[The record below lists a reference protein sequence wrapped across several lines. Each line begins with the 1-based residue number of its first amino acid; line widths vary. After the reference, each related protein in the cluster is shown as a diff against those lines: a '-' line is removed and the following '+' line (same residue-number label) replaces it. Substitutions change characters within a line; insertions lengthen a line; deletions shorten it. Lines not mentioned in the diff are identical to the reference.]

1 MPGPGGKKNG
11 AKKHPKTNTA
21 NELSVSKSSEAR
33 SLVSESYV
41 EEIGNA
47 EGWNRTVDILC
58 DYFNIPDLF
67 IEISKLTPALVGLL
81 EEHSDDE
88 NIAELI
94 ITIFSHSVVPVLV
107 KLSDTQQDNQSDV
120 ALLKTLDMARVIK
133 EVTLQIKKPFASKF
147 LIEHGARMLSLSAET
162 CSEAMFANP
171 SSVHFLVAGLRST
184 EWENRTTCLNG
195 VLRLFRMKAET
206 DTRNLDLRTFFQH
219 ARQRLPDHL
228 MDILG
233 DYGLLRSETII
244 MKTTE
249 SQFQRA
255 IMSVLQDRDLHKLG
269 LILADLIVQ
278 TEFSIPD
285 GAFEEEDPRT
295 GKRKK
300 ATFDTGLP
308 FKTFREALPQCARV
322 FRQRAAPGEL
332 DKADILDIKYLIM
345 QANIHAAAEV
355 GSKGLLRNPNMAYF
369 QYAQSLLADPA
380 VVLRSAKKGLKCK
393 QTSPFIRF
401 QLLQRA
407 VENAGQLG
415 LQTLEQASSA
425 EDPKWE
431 EGVAFFMSAWTDSN
445 TFLAEAPPDNRHMRN
460 ILYWNILLA
469 IIIRGPELNPN
480 LEEIKSSLK
489 KLSESDDFTRA
500 FSQPIPNTQLRL
512 AQAAIVKQY
521 SAAVSE
527 WEEVILRL
535 NNSSEKQPEVLPDSE
550 KVQNDLN
557 NFLNDLQLDDESP
570 AKRVAA
576 HPKVNLNSVLLY
588 QCSWCLNF
596 DTTDR
601 DDNKA
606 EMRMIG
612 AAGVEGGI
620 FGNSTTTTSTAGA
633 VSTTSSA
640 SNANSTDTG
649 DASDCGDDD
658 EPDITSNSMTATS
671 MDCGDETTIFP
682 TASVTVVTAV
692 ASASSPALGTG
703 EVVTAT
709 APILSSAGSVT
720 TTVTSSS
727 NATTSASNSDSTT
740 TVIDIPAG
748 TDGAFP
754 TASVSAAIASIAS
767 ALSASAAS
775 ASAATASGSATAS
788 PSVAQNLFTL
798 NPSSVSVSSTIV
810 PTSSSVPV
818 RRAIR
823 GRQILSTASA
833 DLTTSVS
840 TSSFSDVAVATSSPS
855 STGINTDSVIGTAAI
870 ASISS
875 GTIAASAIGSPG
887 VASSSSASSIAAAIT
902 SSTTITSSSSSTT
915 DTLATPGATVTVT
928 TTMFLIVPGQT
939 GTATAMLSIPTTA
952 SGSSAAT
959 TSASVLSDSAISIA
973 SSTASSSVPLAT
985 DAASSSSSAVPSSL
999 VASTDVSS
1007 ATDSA
1012 ITSFTVLSAP
1022 SATAASSSTSAGF
1035 QFTGSGF
1042 GRRSWTRATGA
1053 I

>member
-11 AKKHPKTNTA
+11 AKKKHPTMNTA
-21 NELSVSKSSEAR
+21 NELSVSKSSEAL

-58 DYFNIPDLF
+58 DYFNIPDLNSRSGLRRVHSNFDAIWRRLDGAYTKYERNERILIGIVGIYAKMCADAILRDKLFQRGFLSKIVRLLDSNYCRHLALRALSSVAHFGSSDLF

-133 EVTLQIKKPFASKF
+133 QVTLQIKKPFASKF
-147 LIEHGARMLSLSAET
+147 LIEHAARMLSLSADT

-184 EWENRTTCLNG
+184 EWEYRTTCLNG

-219 ARQRLPDHL
+219 ARKRLPDHL

-295 GKRKK
+295 GKRQK

-308 FKTFREALPQCARV
+308 FETFREALPQCARV
-322 FRQRAAPGEL
+322 FRQRATPGEL
-332 DKADILDIKYLIM
+332 DKADILDIKYSIM
-345 QANIHAAAEV
+345 RANIRAAAEI

-369 QYAQSLLADPA
+369 QYAQSLLADSA
-380 VVLRSAKKGLKCK
+380 VVLRAAKKGLKCK

-460 ILYWNILLA
+460 VLYWNILLA

-512 AQAAIVKQY
+512 AQAAIVEQY

-535 NNSSEKQPEVLPDSE
+535 NNSSEKQPEVSPDSE

-570 AKRVAA
+570 AKRLAA

-588 QCSWCLNF
+588 QCSWCKNP
-596 DTTDR
+596 
-601 DDNKA
+601 
-606 EMRMIG
+606 
-612 AAGVEGGI
+612 
-620 FGNSTTTTSTAGA
+620 
-633 VSTTSSA
+633 SA
-640 SNANSTDTG
+640 MLKKCSGCSQTRYC
-649 DASDCGDDD
+649 DASCQK
-658 EPDITSNSMTATS
+658 
-671 MDCGDETTIFP
+671 
-682 TASVTVVTAV
+682 
-692 ASASSPALGTG
+692 LH
-703 EVVTAT
+703 
-709 APILSSAGSVT
+709 
-720 TTVTSSS
+720 
-727 NATTSASNSDSTT
+727 
-740 TVIDIPAG
+740 
-748 TDGAFP
+748 
-754 TASVSAAIASIAS
+754 
-767 ALSASAAS
+767 
-775 ASAATASGSATAS
+775 
-788 PSVAQNLFTL
+788 
-798 NPSSVSVSSTIV
+798 
-810 PTSSSVPV
+810 
-818 RRAIR
+818 
-823 GRQILSTASA
+823 
-833 DLTTSVS
+833 
-840 TSSFSDVAVATSSPS
+840 
-855 STGINTDSVIGTAAI
+855 
-870 ASISS
+870 
-875 GTIAASAIGSPG
+875 
-887 VASSSSASSIAAAIT
+887 
-902 SSTTITSSSSSTT
+902 
-915 DTLATPGATVTVT
+915 
-928 TTMFLIVPGQT
+928 
-939 GTATAMLSIPTTA
+939 
-952 SGSSAAT
+952 
-959 TSASVLSDSAISIA
+959 
-973 SSTASSSVPLAT
+973 
-985 DAASSSSSAVPSSL
+985 
-999 VASTDVSS
+999 
-1007 ATDSA
+1007 
-1012 ITSFTVLSAP
+1012 
-1022 SATAASSSTSAGF
+1022 
-1035 QFTGSGF
+1035 
-1042 GRRSWTRATGA
+1042 WTEHKKRCNKQKH
-1053 I
+1053 

>member
-11 AKKHPKTNTA
+11 AKKKHPKTNTA
-21 NELSVSKSSEAR
+21 NELSVSKSSEAL

-58 DYFNIPDLF
+58 DYFNIPDLNSRSGLRRVHSNF
-67 IEISKLTPALVGLL
+67 DAIWRRLDGAYTKYERNERILIGIVGIYAKMCADAILRDKLFQRGFLSKIRGSLWLFRPLYRDIQTYPCA
-81 EEHSDDE
+81 
-88 NIAELI
+88 
-94 ITIFSHSVVPVLV
+94 VPVLV

-295 GKRKK
+295 GKRQK

-345 QANIHAAAEV
+345 QANIRAAAEV

-393 QTSPFIRF
+393 QTSPFIQF

-460 ILYWNILLA
+460 VLYWNILLA

-512 AQAAIVKQY
+512 AQAAIVEQY

-576 HPKVNLNSVLLY
+576 HPKCYVE
-588 QCSWCLNF
+588 
-596 DTTDR
+596 
-601 DDNKA
+601 
-606 EMRMIG
+606 EMFRL
-612 AAGVEGGI
+612 
-620 FGNSTTTTSTAGA
+620 F
-633 VSTTSSA
+633 
-640 SNANSTDTG
+640 SN
-649 DASDCGDDD
+649 
-658 EPDITSNSMTATS
+658 E
-671 MDCGDETTIFP
+671 
-682 TASVTVVTAV
+682 
-692 ASASSPALGTG
+692 
-703 EVVTAT
+703 
-709 APILSSAGSVT
+709 IL
-720 TTVTSSS
+720 
-727 NATTSASNSDSTT
+727 
-740 TVIDIPAG
+740 
-748 TDGAFP
+748 
-754 TASVSAAIASIAS
+754 
-767 ALSASAAS
+767 
-775 ASAATASGSATAS
+775 
-788 PSVAQNLFTL
+788 
-798 NPSSVSVSSTIV
+798 
-810 PTSSSVPV
+810 
-818 RRAIR
+818 
-823 GRQILSTASA
+823 
-833 DLTTSVS
+833 
-840 TSSFSDVAVATSSPS
+840 
-855 STGINTDSVIGTAAI
+855 
-870 ASISS
+870 
-875 GTIAASAIGSPG
+875 
-887 VASSSSASSIAAAIT
+887 
-902 SSTTITSSSSSTT
+902 
-915 DTLATPGATVTVT
+915 
-928 TTMFLIVPGQT
+928 
-939 GTATAMLSIPTTA
+939 
-952 SGSSAAT
+952 
-959 TSASVLSDSAISIA
+959 
-973 SSTASSSVPLAT
+973 
-985 DAASSSSSAVPSSL
+985 
-999 VASTDVSS
+999 
-1007 ATDSA
+1007 
-1012 ITSFTVLSAP
+1012 
-1022 SATAASSSTSAGF
+1022 
-1035 QFTGSGF
+1035 
-1042 GRRSWTRATGA
+1042 
-1053 I
+1053 

>member
-11 AKKHPKTNTA
+11 TKKKHPKTNTE
-21 NELSVSKSSEAR
+21 NELSVSKSSEAL

-41 EEIGNA
+41 EQISNA

-58 DYFNIPDLF
+58 DYFNIPDLSSRSGLRRVHSNFDAIWRRLDGAYTKYERNERILIGIVGIYAKMCFLSKIVRLLDSNYCRHLALRALSSVAHFGSSDLF

-81 EEHSDDE
+81 EEYSDDE

-133 EVTLQIKKPFASKF
+133 QVTLQIKKPFASKF
-147 LIEHGARMLSLSAET
+147 LIEH
-162 CSEAMFANP
+162 AMFANP

-219 ARQRLPDHL
+219 ARKRLPDHL

-233 DYGLLRSETII
+233 DHGLPRSETII

-269 LILADLIVQ
+269 LILANLIVQ

-295 GKRKK
+295 GKRQK

-322 FRQRAAPGEL
+322 FRQGAAPGEL

-345 QANIHAAAEV
+345 QANIRAAAEV

-369 QYAQSLLADPA
+369 QYAQSLLADSA

-425 EDPKWE
+425 EDPKWD

-460 ILYWNILLA
+460 LLYWNIILA

-500 FSQPIPNTQLRL
+500 FSQPMPNTQLRL
-512 AQAAIVKQY
+512 AQAAIVEQY

-535 NNSSEKQPEVLPDSE
+535 NNSSTKQPEVLPDSE
-550 KVQNDLN
+550 KVQNNLN
-557 NFLNDLQLDDESP
+557 DFLNDLQLHDESP

-588 QCSWCLNF
+588 QCSWC
-596 DTTDR
+596 
-601 DDNKA
+601 KKP
-606 EMRMIG
+606 
-612 AAGVEGGI
+612 
-620 FGNSTTTTSTAGA
+620 
-633 VSTTSSA
+633 SA
-640 SNANSTDTG
+640 MLKKCSGCSQTRYC
-649 DASDCGDDD
+649 DASCQK
-658 EPDITSNSMTATS
+658 
-671 MDCGDETTIFP
+671 
-682 TASVTVVTAV
+682 
-692 ASASSPALGTG
+692 LH
-703 EVVTAT
+703 
-709 APILSSAGSVT
+709 
-720 TTVTSSS
+720 
-727 NATTSASNSDSTT
+727 
-740 TVIDIPAG
+740 
-748 TDGAFP
+748 
-754 TASVSAAIASIAS
+754 
-767 ALSASAAS
+767 
-775 ASAATASGSATAS
+775 
-788 PSVAQNLFTL
+788 
-798 NPSSVSVSSTIV
+798 
-810 PTSSSVPV
+810 
-818 RRAIR
+818 
-823 GRQILSTASA
+823 
-833 DLTTSVS
+833 
-840 TSSFSDVAVATSSPS
+840 
-855 STGINTDSVIGTAAI
+855 
-870 ASISS
+870 
-875 GTIAASAIGSPG
+875 
-887 VASSSSASSIAAAIT
+887 
-902 SSTTITSSSSSTT
+902 
-915 DTLATPGATVTVT
+915 
-928 TTMFLIVPGQT
+928 
-939 GTATAMLSIPTTA
+939 
-952 SGSSAAT
+952 
-959 TSASVLSDSAISIA
+959 
-973 SSTASSSVPLAT
+973 
-985 DAASSSSSAVPSSL
+985 
-999 VASTDVSS
+999 
-1007 ATDSA
+1007 
-1012 ITSFTVLSAP
+1012 
-1022 SATAASSSTSAGF
+1022 
-1035 QFTGSGF
+1035 
-1042 GRRSWTRATGA
+1042 WTEHKKRCHKQKD
-1053 I
+1053 

>member
-1 MPGPGGKKNG
+1 MSFKTPGPGGKKNG
-11 AKKHPKTNTA
+11 AKKKHPKTNTA
-21 NELSVSKSSEAR
+21 NELSVFKSSEAL

-58 DYFNIPDLF
+58 DYFNIPDLNSRSGLRRVHSNFDAIWRRLDGAYTKYERNERILIGIVGIYAKMCFLSKIVRLLDSNYCRHLALRALSSVAHFGSSDLF

-81 EEHSDDE
+81 EEHCDDE

-94 ITIFSHSVVPVLV
+94 ITIFSHSVVP
-107 KLSDTQQDNQSDV
+107 SDV

-133 EVTLQIKKPFASKF
+133 QVTLQIKKPFASKF
-147 LIEHGARMLSLSAET
+147 LIEHAARMLSLSAET

-184 EWENRTTCLNG
+184 EWEYRTTCLN
-195 VLRLFRMKAET
+195 AET

-219 ARQRLPDHL
+219 ARKRLPDHL

-295 GKRKK
+295 GKRQK

-322 FRQRAAPGEL
+322 FRQRATPGEL
-332 DKADILDIKYLIM
+332 DKADILDIKYSIM
-345 QANIHAAAEV
+345 QANIRAAAEI

-369 QYAQSLLADPA
+369 QYAQSLLADSA
-380 VVLRSAKKGLKCK
+380 VGLKCK
-393 QTSPFIRF
+393 QTSP
-401 QLLQRA
+401 A
-407 VENAGQLG
+407 
-415 LQTLEQASSA
+415 ASSA

-431 EGVAFFMSAWTDSN
+431 EGMAFFMSAWTDSN

-460 ILYWNILLA
+460 VLYWNILLA

-512 AQAAIVKQY
+512 AQAAIVEQY

-588 QCSWCLNF
+588 QCSWCKNP
-596 DTTDR
+596 
-601 DDNKA
+601 
-606 EMRMIG
+606 
-612 AAGVEGGI
+612 
-620 FGNSTTTTSTAGA
+620 
-633 VSTTSSA
+633 SA
-640 SNANSTDTG
+640 MLKKCSGCSQTRYC
-649 DASDCGDDD
+649 DASCQK
-658 EPDITSNSMTATS
+658 
-671 MDCGDETTIFP
+671 
-682 TASVTVVTAV
+682 
-692 ASASSPALGTG
+692 LH
-703 EVVTAT
+703 
-709 APILSSAGSVT
+709 
-720 TTVTSSS
+720 
-727 NATTSASNSDSTT
+727 
-740 TVIDIPAG
+740 
-748 TDGAFP
+748 
-754 TASVSAAIASIAS
+754 
-767 ALSASAAS
+767 
-775 ASAATASGSATAS
+775 
-788 PSVAQNLFTL
+788 
-798 NPSSVSVSSTIV
+798 
-810 PTSSSVPV
+810 
-818 RRAIR
+818 
-823 GRQILSTASA
+823 
-833 DLTTSVS
+833 
-840 TSSFSDVAVATSSPS
+840 
-855 STGINTDSVIGTAAI
+855 
-870 ASISS
+870 
-875 GTIAASAIGSPG
+875 
-887 VASSSSASSIAAAIT
+887 
-902 SSTTITSSSSSTT
+902 
-915 DTLATPGATVTVT
+915 
-928 TTMFLIVPGQT
+928 
-939 GTATAMLSIPTTA
+939 
-952 SGSSAAT
+952 
-959 TSASVLSDSAISIA
+959 
-973 SSTASSSVPLAT
+973 
-985 DAASSSSSAVPSSL
+985 
-999 VASTDVSS
+999 
-1007 ATDSA
+1007 
-1012 ITSFTVLSAP
+1012 
-1022 SATAASSSTSAGF
+1022 
-1035 QFTGSGF
+1035 
-1042 GRRSWTRATGA
+1042 WTEHKKRCNKQKH
-1053 I
+1053 

>member
-11 AKKHPKTNTA
+11 AKKKHPKPNTA
-21 NELSVSKSSEAR
+21 NELSVSKSSDAL

-58 DYFNIPDLF
+58 DYFNIPDLNSRSGLRRVHSNFDAIWRRLDGAYTKYERNERILIGIVGIYAKMCFLSKIVRLLDSNYCRHLALRALSSVAHFGSSDLF

-94 ITIFSHSVVPVLV
+94 ITIFSHSVVP
-107 KLSDTQQDNQSDV
+107 SDV

-147 LIEHGARMLSLSAET
+147 LIEHET

-184 EWENRTTCLNG
+184 EWENRTTCLN
-195 VLRLFRMKAET
+195 AET

-219 ARQRLPDHL
+219 ARKRLPDHL

-295 GKRKK
+295 GKRQK

-322 FRQRAAPGEL
+322 FRQRAAPGDL

-345 QANIHAAAEV
+345 QANIRAAAEV

-369 QYAQSLLADPA
+369 QYAQSLLADSA
-380 VVLRSAKKGLKCK
+380 VVLRAAKKGLKCK

-431 EGVAFFMSAWTDSN
+431 EGVAFFMSARTDSN

-460 ILYWNILLA
+460 VLYWNILLA

-588 QCSWCLNF
+588 QCSWCKNPSAML
-596 DTTDR
+596 
-601 DDNKA
+601 KKCSGCSQ
-606 EMRMIG
+606 MRYC
-612 AAGVEGGI
+612 
-620 FGNSTTTTSTAGA
+620 
-633 VSTTSSA
+633 
-640 SNANSTDTG
+640 
-649 DASDCGDDD
+649 DASCQK
-658 EPDITSNSMTATS
+658 
-671 MDCGDETTIFP
+671 
-682 TASVTVVTAV
+682 
-692 ASASSPALGTG
+692 LH
-703 EVVTAT
+703 
-709 APILSSAGSVT
+709 
-720 TTVTSSS
+720 
-727 NATTSASNSDSTT
+727 
-740 TVIDIPAG
+740 
-748 TDGAFP
+748 
-754 TASVSAAIASIAS
+754 
-767 ALSASAAS
+767 
-775 ASAATASGSATAS
+775 
-788 PSVAQNLFTL
+788 
-798 NPSSVSVSSTIV
+798 
-810 PTSSSVPV
+810 
-818 RRAIR
+818 
-823 GRQILSTASA
+823 
-833 DLTTSVS
+833 
-840 TSSFSDVAVATSSPS
+840 
-855 STGINTDSVIGTAAI
+855 
-870 ASISS
+870 
-875 GTIAASAIGSPG
+875 
-887 VASSSSASSIAAAIT
+887 
-902 SSTTITSSSSSTT
+902 
-915 DTLATPGATVTVT
+915 
-928 TTMFLIVPGQT
+928 
-939 GTATAMLSIPTTA
+939 
-952 SGSSAAT
+952 
-959 TSASVLSDSAISIA
+959 
-973 SSTASSSVPLAT
+973 
-985 DAASSSSSAVPSSL
+985 
-999 VASTDVSS
+999 
-1007 ATDSA
+1007 
-1012 ITSFTVLSAP
+1012 
-1022 SATAASSSTSAGF
+1022 
-1035 QFTGSGF
+1035 
-1042 GRRSWTRATGA
+1042 WTEHKKRCNKQKD
-1053 I
+1053 

>member
-11 AKKHPKTNTA
+11 TKKKHPKTNTE
-21 NELSVSKSSEAR
+21 NELSVSKYSEAL

-41 EEIGNA
+41 EQIGNA

-58 DYFNIPDLF
+58 DYFNIPDLSSRSGLRRVHSNFDAIWRRLDGAYTKYERNERILIGIVGIYARMCADAILRDKLFQQGHNYCRHLALRALSSVAHFGSSDLF

-81 EEHSDDE
+81 EEYSDDE

-133 EVTLQIKKPFASKF
+133 QVTLQIKKPFASKF
-147 LIEHGARMLSLSAET
+147 LIEHET

-184 EWENRTTCLNG
+184 EWENRTTCLN
-195 VLRLFRMKAET
+195 AET

-219 ARQRLPDHL
+219 ARKRLPDHL

-233 DYGLLRSETII
+233 DYGLPRSETII

-269 LILADLIVQ
+269 LILANLIVQ

-295 GKRKK
+295 GKRQK

-322 FRQRAAPGEL
+322 FRQGAAPGEL

-345 QANIHAAAEV
+345 QANIRAAAEV

-369 QYAQSLLADPA
+369 QYAQSLLADSA

-425 EDPKWE
+425 EDPKWD
-431 EGVAFFMSAWTDSN
+431 EGVAFFMSAWTDSK

-460 ILYWNILLA
+460 
-469 IIIRGPELNPN
+469 
-480 LEEIKSSLK
+480 SSLK

-512 AQAAIVKQY
+512 AQAAIVEQY

-535 NNSSEKQPEVLPDSE
+535 NNSSTKQPEVLPDSE
-550 KVQNDLN
+550 KVQNNLN
-557 NFLNDLQLDDESP
+557 DFLNDLQLHDESP

-588 QCSWCLNF
+588 QCSWCKNP
-596 DTTDR
+596 
-601 DDNKA
+601 
-606 EMRMIG
+606 
-612 AAGVEGGI
+612 
-620 FGNSTTTTSTAGA
+620 
-633 VSTTSSA
+633 SA
-640 SNANSTDTG
+640 MLKKCSGCSQTRYC
-649 DASDCGDDD
+649 DASCQK
-658 EPDITSNSMTATS
+658 
-671 MDCGDETTIFP
+671 
-682 TASVTVVTAV
+682 
-692 ASASSPALGTG
+692 LH
-703 EVVTAT
+703 
-709 APILSSAGSVT
+709 
-720 TTVTSSS
+720 
-727 NATTSASNSDSTT
+727 
-740 TVIDIPAG
+740 
-748 TDGAFP
+748 
-754 TASVSAAIASIAS
+754 
-767 ALSASAAS
+767 
-775 ASAATASGSATAS
+775 
-788 PSVAQNLFTL
+788 
-798 NPSSVSVSSTIV
+798 
-810 PTSSSVPV
+810 
-818 RRAIR
+818 
-823 GRQILSTASA
+823 
-833 DLTTSVS
+833 
-840 TSSFSDVAVATSSPS
+840 
-855 STGINTDSVIGTAAI
+855 
-870 ASISS
+870 
-875 GTIAASAIGSPG
+875 
-887 VASSSSASSIAAAIT
+887 
-902 SSTTITSSSSSTT
+902 
-915 DTLATPGATVTVT
+915 
-928 TTMFLIVPGQT
+928 
-939 GTATAMLSIPTTA
+939 
-952 SGSSAAT
+952 
-959 TSASVLSDSAISIA
+959 
-973 SSTASSSVPLAT
+973 
-985 DAASSSSSAVPSSL
+985 
-999 VASTDVSS
+999 
-1007 ATDSA
+1007 
-1012 ITSFTVLSAP
+1012 
-1022 SATAASSSTSAGF
+1022 
-1035 QFTGSGF
+1035 
-1042 GRRSWTRATGA
+1042 WTEHKKRCHKQKD
-1053 I
+1053 